1 MARKKDKKDPGGR
14 YVLTLEASLTKAQYK
29 QVDAM
34 SEVCRQIENTVKG
47 LLLEKWR
54 GIKGNPQ

>member
-34 SEVCRQIENTVKG
+34 SEVCRQSRTPS
-47 LLLEKWR
+47 R
-54 GIKGNPQ
+54 GFF